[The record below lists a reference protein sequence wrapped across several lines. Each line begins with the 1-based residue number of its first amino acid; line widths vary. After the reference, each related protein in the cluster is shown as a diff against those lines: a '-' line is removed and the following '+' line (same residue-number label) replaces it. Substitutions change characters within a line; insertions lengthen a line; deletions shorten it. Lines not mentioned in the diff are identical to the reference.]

1 MGSPPPPPAG
11 DASTVLSGRPPSP
24 LLVRSSSTPDLREL
38 PTGSLFRPP
47 SVGGGSSVAAAADDL
62 ADAAVDVAVLASR
75 GLGIGGGGG
84 GGVGG
89 ETLVE
94 GDDASWG
101 RPPGRS
107 DAPSM
112 VATGGGIGSARER
125 HRGSGGW
132 ALLSGDGASAWVRR
146 HISAAAATTGPI
158 TRRLSASAAD
168 GVTAGADGGD
178 RLTAADGRRGSFGR
192 VWWAGRGGRGAG
204 KEGVAAQRIS
214 FPATASS
221 FRLTPSVAAG
231 GAGAHTGVV
240 GRGEARHG
248 NGMAAGGVGGG
259 LALRRPARLTFWEVD
274 SDGTRCVRALT
285 RAQIIDEVRRTARGG
300 GGPAGGGGGY
310 GGSGGGGYGG
320 GRTGGL
326 AAKSGRSGG
335 GGSRGGGGGVRFAE
349 REERRRRVAAAAV
362 VKRSRSGMG
371 GKGGTAGGV
380 GGVPYGVGNLFGGGS
395 GVGGE
400 EVAVT
405 VAVGGPA
412 EGTGVGVATVA
423 TLRDIRQ
430 VDPAFVAKAALWV
443 RRDALVVSLEG
454 VRAIILHDRLF
465 LFDTEGASMGPA
477 FNVIVERLGSIGG
490 GLGLEETFLPF
501 EFRAL
506 EGILIY
512 ACVALETEFVSIEPA
527 LTRSLET
534 LAVALTVE
542 RLEEL
547 RGLEQRLN
555 SFYGR
560 ARKVQH
566 VLQDVLDEDEDMANM
581 YLSEA
586 RKHPDL
592 RRNPL
597 DHEEAEQLLE
607 TYMQMVDDLTNRA
620 ALLNQAIDDTE
631 NIIEIHLDI
640 KQNKLLLTSLM
651 LSMASTVLGFGS
663 LVTAVFGMNLQLPA
677 KFAELPSSSTYFWAV
692 VGSLLA
698 AMAVGM
704 SLLLWWSKSL
714 GLFPRKRVLKTPW
727 HGRAEPSWDPLAPP
741 LPPTVVK
748 GK

>member
-1 MGSPPPPPAG
+1 M
-11 DASTVLSGRPPSP
+11 
-24 LLVRSSSTPDLREL
+24 
-38 PTGSLFRPP
+38 
-47 SVGGGSSVAAAADDL
+47 AAAVDDL

-75 GLGIGGGGG
+75 GLGGSGGGGG
-84 GGVGG
+84 IGGAEEVHI
-89 ETLVE
+89 E
-94 GDDASWG
+94 GD
-101 RPPGRS
+101 
-107 DAPSM
+107 
-112 VATGGGIGSARER
+112 GGGWGPSEAQGDAADVVASGGWGLGAGQR
-125 HRGSGGW
+125 RGGGGW
-132 ALLSGDGASAWVRR
+132 ALLGGIDGAPAWLRR
-146 HISAAAATTGPI
+146 RLSAAAAAAGPT
-158 TRRLSASAAD
+158 TRRTSVSAAD
-168 GVTAGADGGD
+168 GVAAGVGGGG
-178 RLTAADGRRGSFGR
+178 LPAAEAGERRRSLGMFAWGGRRGR
-192 VWWAGRGGRGAG
+192 DAR
-204 KEGVAAQRIS
+204 KEGVAAEPPN
-214 FPATASS
+214 FPGGASSS
-221 FRLTPSVAAG
+221 FRLTPSMAAG
-231 GAGAHTGVV
+231 GTGASAGVL

-248 NGMAAGGVGGG
+248 GGIVAGGGGGGGG
-259 LALRRPARLTFWEVD
+259 LALRRPARLSFWEVD
-274 SDGTRCVRALT
+274 SDGARCVRALT

-310 GGSGGGGYGG
+310 GGGGGGGYGG

-326 AAKSGRSGG
+326 APKPGRSAGV

-349 REERRRRVAAAAV
+349 REERRRRVAAAAA
-362 VKRSRSGMG
+362 VKRSRSGV
-371 GKGGTAGGV
+371 GKGAAAGG
-380 GGVPYGVGNLFGGGS
+380 GGVPYGVGNVIGGGS
-395 GVGGE
+395 GVGG
-400 EVAVT
+400 
-405 VAVGGPA
+405 GGGGHGGGGWA
-412 EGTGVGVATVA
+412 GGGHWGGGSHGGGGGGGGTGRGVVVDRNVLQ
-423 TLRDIRQ
+423 LRDIRQ

-512 ACVALETEFVSIEPA
+512 ACVALETEFVAIEPA

-663 LVTAVFGMNLQLPA
+663 LVTAVFGMNLQLPTA
-677 KFAELPSSSTYFWAV
+677 AAALPSSSTYFWAV

-698 AMAVGM
+698 AMTVGM

-714 GLFPRKRVLKTPW
+714 GLFPRQRVLKTPW

-741 LPPTVVK
+741 LPPSVVN

>member
-1 MGSPPPPPAG
+1 M
-11 DASTVLSGRPPSP
+11 
-24 LLVRSSSTPDLREL
+24 
-38 PTGSLFRPP
+38 
-47 SVGGGSSVAAAADDL
+47 AAAVDDL

-75 GLGIGGGGG
+75 GLGGSGGGGG
-84 GGVGG
+84 IGGAEEVHI
-89 ETLVE
+89 E
-94 GDDASWG
+94 GD
-101 RPPGRS
+101 
-107 DAPSM
+107 
-112 VATGGGIGSARER
+112 GGGWGPSEAQGDAADVVASGGWGLGAGQR
-125 HRGSGGW
+125 RGGGGW
-132 ALLSGDGASAWVRR
+132 ALLGGIDGAPAWLRR
-146 HISAAAATTGPI
+146 RLSAAAAAAGPT
-158 TRRLSASAAD
+158 TRRTSVSAAD
-168 GVTAGADGGD
+168 GVAAGVGGGG
-178 RLTAADGRRGSFGR
+178 LPAAEAGERRRSLGMFAWGGRRGR
-192 VWWAGRGGRGAG
+192 DAR
-204 KEGVAAQRIS
+204 KEGVVAEPPN
-214 FPATASS
+214 FPGGASSS
-221 FRLTPSVAAG
+221 FRLTPSMAAG
-231 GAGAHTGVV
+231 GTGASAGVL

-248 NGMAAGGVGGG
+248 GGIVAGGGGGGGG
-259 LALRRPARLTFWEVD
+259 LALRRPARLSFWEVD
-274 SDGTRCVRALT
+274 SDGARCVRALT
-285 RAQIIDEVRRTARGG
+285 RAQIIDEVRRSARGG
-300 GGPAGGGGGY
+300 GGT
-310 GGSGGGGYGG
+310 
-320 GRTGGL
+320 GR
-326 AAKSGRSGG
+326 
-335 GGSRGGGGGVRFAE
+335 GV
-349 REERRRRVAAAAV
+349 V
-362 VKRSRSGMG
+362 VDRN
-371 GKGGTAGGV
+371 V
-380 GGVPYGVGNLFGGGS
+380 LQ
-395 GVGGE
+395 
-400 EVAVT
+400 
-405 VAVGGPA
+405 
-412 EGTGVGVATVA
+412 
-423 TLRDIRQ
+423 LRDIRQ

-512 ACVALETEFVSIEPA
+512 ACVALETEFVAIEPA

-663 LVTAVFGMNLQLPA
+663 LVTAVFGMNLQLPTA
-677 KFAELPSSSTYFWAV
+677 AAALPSSSTYFWAV

-698 AMAVGM
+698 AMTVGM

-714 GLFPRKRVLKTPW
+714 GLFPRQRVLKTPW

-741 LPPTVVK
+741 LPPSVVN

>member
-1 MGSPPPPPAG
+1 MWWPAVR
-11 DASTVLSGRPPSP
+11 ARPRR
-24 LLVRSSSTPDLREL
+24 V
-38 PTGSLFRPP
+38 
-47 SVGGGSSVAAAADDL
+47 VAAAVVARRVAARGVEGSARLPGGGDD
-62 ADAAVDVAVLASR
+62 R
-75 GLGIGGGGG
+75 GEGGGGG
-84 GGVGG
+84 GGG
-89 ETLVE
+89 
-94 GDDASWG
+94 
-101 RPPGRS
+101 
-107 DAPSM
+107 
-112 VATGGGIGSARER
+112 
-125 HRGSGGW
+125 
-132 ALLSGDGASAWVRR
+132 
-146 HISAAAATTGPI
+146 
-158 TRRLSASAAD
+158 
-168 GVTAGADGGD
+168 
-178 RLTAADGRRGSFGR
+178 
-192 VWWAGRGGRGAG
+192 AGRG
-204 KEGVAAQRIS
+204 
-214 FPATASS
+214 
-221 FRLTPSVAAG
+221 
-231 GAGAHTGVV
+231 VV
-240 GRGEARHG
+240 
-248 NGMAAGGVGGG
+248 
-259 LALRRPARLTFWEVD
+259 VD
-274 SDGTRCVRALT
+274 RNVL
-285 RAQIIDEVRRTARGG
+285 Q
-300 GGPAGGGGGY
+300 
-310 GGSGGGGYGG
+310 
-320 GRTGGL
+320 
-326 AAKSGRSGG
+326 
-335 GGSRGGGGGVRFAE
+335 
-349 REERRRRVAAAAV
+349 
-362 VKRSRSGMG
+362 
-371 GKGGTAGGV
+371 
-380 GGVPYGVGNLFGGGS
+380 
-395 GVGGE
+395 
-400 EVAVT
+400 
-405 VAVGGPA
+405 
-412 EGTGVGVATVA
+412 
-423 TLRDIRQ
+423 LRDIRQ

-640 KQNKLLLTSLM
+640 KQNKLLLTSLL

-663 LVTAVFGMNLQLPA
+663 LVTAVFGMNLRLPST
-677 KFAELPSSSTYFWAV
+677 FAALPSSSTYFWGV

-704 SLLLWWSKSL
+704 GLLLGWSKSL
-714 GLFPRKRVLKTPW
+714 GLFPRRRVLKAPW
-727 HGRAEPSWDPLAPP
+727 HGRSEPSWDPLAPP
-741 LPPTVVK
+741 LPAAVAN